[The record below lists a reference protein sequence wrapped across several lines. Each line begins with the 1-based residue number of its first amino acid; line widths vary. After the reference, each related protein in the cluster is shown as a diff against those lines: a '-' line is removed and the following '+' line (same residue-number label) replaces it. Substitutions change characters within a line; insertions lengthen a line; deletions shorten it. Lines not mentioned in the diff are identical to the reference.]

1 VNKEKAKHFLD
12 CMRNL
17 AENKKL
23 VKIPKDA
30 AVLIVQTALFYFGC
44 LNYVS
49 LPYFYQINFILF
61 WTF

>member
-12 CMRNL
+12 LMRNL
-17 AENKKL
+17 AEKKEL
-23 VKIPKDA
+23 VKISNAA

-49 LPYFYQINFILF
+49 LGHVK
-61 WTF
+61 

>member
-1 VNKEKAKHFLD
+1 
-12 CMRNL
+12 MRNL